1 MNILKKY
8 NIEKEATSG
17 VSGPGSK
24 FIRRDPNSRNQD
36 HHDVHLTIYENLRAL
51 FALIIYITIFIVII
65 PIILYKNG
73 FINFLKVYFLN
84 TDLIA
89 TTISFD
95 KGIFKNLFKYL
106 YNDTGPLVGFISQS
120 IINWLVLMGLFYIIL
135 IEGKNLPVSESL
147 SKVGFI
153 LFITYLLP
161 SRFLIKF
168 QEDFYRK
175 TGGKTHFNDINID
188 GLFTIIF
195 GLFMVFILIIFENL
209 VIHTF
214 SDSFK
219 KKIEYFFR
227 TIR

>member
-1 MNILKKY
+1 MNIL
-8 NIEKEATSG
+8 EKQPTSG
-17 VSGPGSK
+17 IKGPGSK

-36 HHDVHLTIYENLRAL
+36 HHHVHLTIYENLRAL

-65 PIILYKNG
+65 PILLHKNG
-73 FINFLKVYFLN
+73 FTNFLKVYFLN

-135 IEGKNLPVSESL
+135 TEGKKQSVSESL

-168 QEDFYRK
+168 QEDFYK
-175 TGGKTHFNDINID
+175 KIGGKKYFNDININ

-195 GLFMVFILIIFENL
+195 GLCMVFMLIMFENF
-209 VIHTF
+209 IIDTF
-214 SDSFK
+214 SHSFK
-219 KKIEYFFR
+219 EKIEYVLM
-227 TIR
+227 TIK